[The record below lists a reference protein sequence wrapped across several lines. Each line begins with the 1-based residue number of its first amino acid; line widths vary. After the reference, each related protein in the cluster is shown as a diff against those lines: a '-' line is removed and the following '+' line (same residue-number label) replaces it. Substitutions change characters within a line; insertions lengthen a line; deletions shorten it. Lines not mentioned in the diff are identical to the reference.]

1 MFWKISERTYLLA
14 ESLNSKFT
22 GCDPGSGVLKT
33 MSNIYGGALLQ
44 KYLRIQ

>member
-33 MSNIYGGALLQ
+33 MSNIYGGALSQ